1 MYYSVD
7 LNFLYKWQEEP
18 WGYMYII
25 SRIAK
30 MLWKAEVSCIDKLNI
45 KTTVNKSKK
54 EFEFILRRKSLE
66 GNFKAGLSMEQFF
79 YYFRIIMK
87 ILGVYSSFPYKKNL

>member
-1 MYYSVD
+1 MYGFVD

-30 MLWKAEVSCIDKLNI
+30 MWKAEVSCIDKLNI
-45 KTTVNKSKK
+45 RQEWTSQK
-54 EFEFILRRKSLE
+54 
-66 GNFKAGLSMEQFF
+66 
-79 YYFRIIMK
+79 IIWIYPEEEK
-87 ILGVYSSFPYKKNL
+87 PRGKF